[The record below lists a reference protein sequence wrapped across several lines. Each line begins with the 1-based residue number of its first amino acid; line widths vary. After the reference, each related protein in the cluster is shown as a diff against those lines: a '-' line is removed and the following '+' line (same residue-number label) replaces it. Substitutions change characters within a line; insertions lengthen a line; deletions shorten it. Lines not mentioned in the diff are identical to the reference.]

1 MKVLRSEQAP
11 RYKREEGITSYLLAS
26 ARTCDAGFLTTTLV
40 ELEPGGRQQVHS
52 HEPEQV
58 YFLLE
63 GHGRMTV
70 GSEEA
75 EVRAGECVFVPSGMP
90 HGLQNTGSG
99 RLRYFSAASSSFSR
113 GELERLWPLGPEG
126 HKG

>member
-1 MKVLRSEQAP
+1 M
-11 RYKREEGITSYLLAS
+11 
-26 ARTCDAGFLTTTLV
+26 TTTLV

-75 EVRAGECVFVPSGMP
+75 EVETGECVFIPSRTP
-90 HGLQNTGSG
+90 HGFWNTGSG
-99 RLRYFSAASSSFSR
+99 PLRYFSAAGPSFS
-113 GELERLWPLGPEG
+113 GDELEQLWSLGPIAR
-126 HKG
+126 KR